1 MSPILNIL
9 VPQVAHTPR
18 VAGRPFFI
26 WICSVL
32 FIDRFCLHFM
42 QYASKPLL
50 LSCSGPSW
58 LLGPAVGDA
67 PPARATIIGSPPQ
80 GVNVIGVGFVTVW

>member
-1 MSPILNIL
+1 MAGGARGPSGTKHEGRLGAPHSQIRPVSKSYLSPILNIF

-26 WICSVL
+26 LICSVL

-42 QYASKPLL
+42 Q
-50 LSCSGPSW
+50 
-58 LLGPAVGDA
+58 
-67 PPARATIIGSPPQ
+67 
-80 GVNVIGVGFVTVW
+80 

>member
-1 MSPILNIL
+1 MAGGARGPSGTKHEGRPGAPHSQIRPVLKSYLSPILNIF

-26 WICSVL
+26 LICSVL

-42 QYASKPLL
+42 Q
-50 LSCSGPSW
+50 
-58 LLGPAVGDA
+58 
-67 PPARATIIGSPPQ
+67 
-80 GVNVIGVGFVTVW
+80 